1 MIELNSSNYLIVCD
15 EIKIPF
21 HDLDPGNVVWHG
33 RYFKYFE
40 SARTLLFEG
49 IGYSFNE
56 MTDSGI
62 LWPVVD
68 VNIRYVRPLLLNQ
81 QVRVTACLKE
91 WELRLVVDYEIVDE
105 QGVTY
110 TRGRTVQAPVDAKT
124 HELVFG
130 SPEILVSNVQKCL
143 QTLSTRND

>member
-1 MIELNSSNYLIVCD
+1 MIELNSSNDLIASV

-49 IGYSFNE
+49 IGYSFDE

-81 QVRVTACLKE
+81 EVRVTACLKE

-105 QGVTY
+105 HGLTF
-110 TRGRTVQAPVDAKT
+110 TRARTV
-124 HELVFG
+124 
-130 SPEILVSNVQKCL
+130 
-143 QTLSTRND
+143 

>member
-1 MIELNSSNYLIVCD
+1 MIELNSSNDLIASV

-49 IGYSFNE
+49 IGYSFDE

-81 QVRVTACLKE
+81 EVRVTACLKE

-110 TRGRTVQAPVDAKT
+110 TRARTVQAPVDAQT

-130 SPEILVSNVQKCL
+130 SPETLVSNVQKRL
-143 QTLSTRND
+143 QTLLVKND

>member
-40 SARTLLFEG
+40 RARTLLFEG
-49 IGYSFNE
+49 IGYSFDE
-56 MTDSGI
+56 MIDSGI

-81 QVRVTACLKE
+81 EVRVSACLKE

-110 TRGRTVQAPVDAKT
+110 TRARTVQAPVDAKT

-143 QTLSTRND
+143 QTLSTRSD

>member
-1 MIELNSSNYLIVCD
+1 MIELNSSNYLIASD

-40 SARTLLFEG
+40 NARTLLFEG
-49 IGYSFNE
+49 IGYSFDE
-56 MTDSGI
+56 MTESGI

-81 QVRVTACLKE
+81 EVRVSACLKE
-91 WELRLVVDYEIVDE
+91 WELRLVVDYDIVDK

-110 TRGRTVQAPVDAKT
+110 TRARTVQAPVDANT

-130 SPEILVSNVQKCL
+130 SPEILITNVQACL
-143 QTLSTRND
+143 QALSTRND

>member
-1 MIELNSSNYLIVCD
+1 MIELNSSNYLFAN
-15 EIKIPF
+15 ERIKIPF

-49 IGYSFNE
+49 IGYSFDE
-56 MTDSGI
+56 MSDSGI

-68 VNIRYVRPLLLNQ
+68 VNIRYVRALLLNQ
-81 QVRVTACLKE
+81 EVYVTACLKE
-91 WELRLVVDYEIVDE
+91 WELRLVVEYEIVDG

-110 TRGRTVQAPVDAKT
+110 TRARTVQAPVHADT
-124 HELVFG
+124 HQLVFG
-130 SPEILVSNVQKCL
+130 SPDVLVSNVQKCL
-143 QTLSTRND
+143 QELSSRND